1 MKHFKAQ
8 TLLLTAVIGL
18 VSALLDFG
26 GPGGPSGYGLLQKLL
41 FPAHQQRQ
49 QSSTKQ
55 ITGLK
60 YLLDEDNTGY
70 FRGNGKHA
78 CNSNLTI

>member
-8 TLLLTAVIGL
+8 MLLLAAVIRL
-18 VSALLDFG
+18 VSAPFDFEG
-26 GPGGPSGYGLLQKLL
+26 LGGPSGFGLLQKLP

-55 ITGLK
+55 STGLK
-60 YLLDEDNTGY
+60 YLLDEDNAGY
-70 FRGNGKHA
+70 FRVEW
-78 CNSNLTI
+78 

>member
-8 TLLLTAVIGL
+8 TLVLIEVTRLA
-18 VSALLDFG
+18 SAQRFG
-26 GPGGPSGYGLLQKLL
+26 RPGGPSGFGLQQKLP

-60 YLLDEDNTGY
+60 YLLDEDNAGY

-78 CNSNLTI
+78 KAI

>member
-8 TLLLTAVIGL
+8 TLVLIAVIGL
-18 VSALLDFG
+18 ASAPLRFVR
-26 GPGGPSGYGLLQKLL
+26 PGGPSGFGLQQKLL

-55 ITGLK
+55 STGLK
-60 YLLDEDNTGY
+60 YLLDEDNAGY
-70 FRGNGKHA
+70 FRGEW
-78 CNSNLTI
+78 